1 MTEVHV
7 IGSILG
13 GSGFPDESLFCKWKI
28 HAGSAWRVLQ
38 GDQEGQTQV
47 DSPSHEP
54 TAYWCHPIDLHFATK
69 GLQGWPK
76 IHLQVWHQDSYGR
89 NELYSYGFCHIP
101 VSPGHHELDVVT
113 WRPKGSLA
121 EELKTQFI
129 GGSSQLKNPD
139 LVSSSSELYKLRTIS
154 MGKVHLR
161 LHVIVRNFDKYGVEF

>member
-7 IGSILG
+7 IGQILG
-13 GSGFPDESLFCKWKI
+13 GSGFPEESLFCKWKI
-28 HAGSAWRVLQ
+28 QAGSGWHVLQ

-47 DSPSHEP
+47 DAPSHEP
-54 TAYWCHPIDLHFATK
+54 IAYWCHPVDIHFATK

-76 IHLQVWHQDSYGR
+76 FHLQVWHQDSYGR
-89 NELYSYGFCHIP
+89 NELYSYGFCHVP
-101 VSPGHHELDVVT
+101 VSPGYHELDCVT
-113 WRPKGSLA
+113 WRPKGSLV

-139 LVSSSSELYKLRTIS
+139 LVSSSSELYKLRTVS

-161 LHVIVRNFDKYGVEF
+161 LHIIVRNFDKYGVEF